1 MLARHVVP
9 ITPSLPV
16 RLAPLLG
23 YKQNEQTNFHS
34 PYTLPSSVS
43 CKSGVCHS
51 YENTGGVGVFFP
63 FWNSLVSCC
72 GFDAGNERL
81 SKSSTNYCHRIT
93 DHPSIGLH
101 RPYQGHHRSCFK
113 SFTCNTYGPPCKCC
127 KQKTYC
133 LAKSFR
139 CNTYKKEGW
148 GCLFREHRTS
158 PREGK
163 PGIPRVDRSGP
174 IPYFLSTIPFPC
186 FFTSLPHYFYPFHM
200 RENSKM
206 FATVE
211 EAVEE
216 IRQGRMVV
224 LVDDEDRE
232 NEGDLAMA
240 AEKITPDA
248 INFMAKHGRGLI
260 CLPLTEERCD
270 ELHLPLMS
278 PINTSVHGTAFT
290 EAVDARVGVT
300 TGISAS
306 DRAITILTAIDPKTK
321 PQDLARPGH
330 IFPLR
335 ARKGGVLVR
344 AGQTEASVDLARIAG
359 MSAAGVICE
368 IMNED
373 GTMARVPQLI
383 EFCKEHNLKM
393 LTVADLIR
401 YRMQH
406 ERYVRRVAEAV
417 LPTRFGDFR
426 MVAYASDVDHDQH
439 VALVR
444 GDLEGAEPALV
455 RVHSHCLTGD
465 VFGSTAC
472 DCNELVSR
480 SLEAIAKEN
489 RGVFL
494 YLHHTGRGFSV
505 ETAEEPGVLPQIHF
519 HKRGQLDREPAR
531 QRMVQHE
538 SGIGAQ
544 ILIDL
549 GLKDIR
555 VLTNHP
561 KKVVALEGYGIRI
574 ADQVPLRLETPKPS
588 HQVL

>member
-1 MLARHVVP
+1 MTAIQP
-9 ITPSLPV
+9 
-16 RLAPLLG
+16 A
-23 YKQNEQTNFHS
+23 
-34 PYTLPSSVS
+34 
-43 CKSGVCHS
+43 
-51 YENTGGVGVFFP
+51 
-63 FWNSLVSCC
+63 
-72 GFDAGNERL
+72 
-81 SKSSTNYCHRIT
+81 
-93 DHPSIGLH
+93 
-101 RPYQGHHRSCFK
+101 
-113 SFTCNTYGPPCKCC
+113 
-127 KQKTYC
+127 
-133 LAKSFR
+133 
-139 CNTYKKEGW
+139 
-148 GCLFREHRTS
+148 
-158 PREGK
+158 
-163 PGIPRVDRSGP
+163 
-174 IPYFLSTIPFPC
+174 
-186 FFTSLPHYFYPFHM
+186 
-200 RENSKM
+200 
-206 FATVE
+206 FADVE
-211 EAVEE
+211 EAVED
-216 IRQGRMVV
+216 IRQGRMIV

-232 NEGDLAMA
+232 NEGDLTMA
-240 AEKITPDA
+240 AEKITPEA
-248 INFMAKHGRGLI
+248 INFMAKYGRGLI
-260 CLPLTEERCD
+260 CLPLTEQRCD

-290 EAVDARVGVT
+290 EAIDAKVGVT

-330 IFPLR
+330 TFPLR
-335 ARKGGVLVR
+335 ARNGGVLVR

-359 MSAAGVICE
+359 LAPAGVICE

-373 GTMARVPQLI
+373 GTMARVPQLR
-383 EFCKEHNLKM
+383 EFCQQHGLKM

-406 ERYVRRVAEAV
+406 ERYVKRVAEAV
-417 LPTRFGDFR
+417 LPTCYGNFR
-426 MVAYASDVDHDQH
+426 MIAYASEVDHDQH

-444 GDLEGAEPALV
+444 GNLDADGPALV

-465 VFGSTAC
+465 VFGSTTC
-472 DCNELVSR
+472 DCHELVAR
-480 SLEAIAKEN
+480 SLEKIARED

-505 ETAEEPGVLPQIHF
+505 DASGEPGSLPQIHF

-561 KKVVALEGYGIRI
+561 KKVVALEGYGITI
-574 ADQVPLRLETPKPS
+574 ADQVPLHVDQPKPT
-588 HQVL
+588 HQIL

>member
-1 MLARHVVP
+1 M
-9 ITPSLPV
+9 
-16 RLAPLLG
+16 
-23 YKQNEQTNFHS
+23 
-34 PYTLPSSVS
+34 
-43 CKSGVCHS
+43 
-51 YENTGGVGVFFP
+51 
-63 FWNSLVSCC
+63 
-72 GFDAGNERL
+72 
-81 SKSSTNYCHRIT
+81 T
-93 DHPSIGLH
+93 DP
-101 RPYQGHHRSCFK
+101 RS
-113 SFTCNTYGPPCKCC
+113 
-127 KQKTYC
+127 
-133 LAKSFR
+133 A
-139 CNTYKKEGW
+139 
-148 GCLFREHRTS
+148 
-158 PREGK
+158 
-163 PGIPRVDRSGP
+163 
-174 IPYFLSTIPFPC
+174 
-186 FFTSLPHYFYPFHM
+186 
-200 RENSKM
+200 

-211 EAVEE
+211 EAVDE
-216 IRQGRMVV
+216 IRQGRMIV

-240 AEKITPDA
+240 AEKITPEA
-248 INFMAKHGRGLI
+248 INFMAKYGRGLI
-260 CLPLTEERCD
+260 CLPLTEDRCD

-290 EAVDARVGVT
+290 EAIDGRVGVT

-306 DRAITILTAIDPKTK
+306 DRAVTILTAIDPKTK

-335 ARKGGVLVR
+335 ARMGGVLVR

-359 MSAAGVICE
+359 LSPAGVICE

-383 EFCKEHNLKM
+383 EFCKEHHLRM

-417 LPTRFGDFR
+417 LPTRFGEFR
-426 MVAYASDVDHDQH
+426 MIAYASDVDHDQH
-439 VALVR
+439 IALVR
-444 GDLEGAEPALV
+444 GNLEGETPALV

-472 DCNELVSR
+472 DCTELVSR
-480 SLEAIAKEN
+480 SLEAIAREN

-505 ETAEEPGVLPQIHF
+505 DAPGEPGTLPQIHF

-531 QRMVQHE
+531 QRLVQHE

-574 ADQVPLRLETPKPS
+574 ADQVPLRIEQPRPT
-588 HQVL
+588 HQTL

>member
-1 MLARHVVP
+1 MNT
-9 ITPSLPV
+9 TPS
-16 RLAPLLG
+16 
-23 YKQNEQTNFHS
+23 
-34 PYTLPSSVS
+34 
-43 CKSGVCHS
+43 
-51 YENTGGVGVFFP
+51 P
-63 FWNSLVSCC
+63 FC
-72 GFDAGNERL
+72 
-81 SKSSTNYCHRIT
+81 
-93 DHPSIGLH
+93 P
-101 RPYQGHHRSCFK
+101 
-113 SFTCNTYGPPCKCC
+113 
-127 KQKTYC
+127 
-133 LAKSFR
+133 
-139 CNTYKKEGW
+139 
-148 GCLFREHRTS
+148 
-158 PREGK
+158 
-163 PGIPRVDRSGP
+163 
-174 IPYFLSTIPFPC
+174 
-186 FFTSLPHYFYPFHM
+186 
-200 RENSKM
+200 
-206 FATVE
+206 VE

-216 IRQGRMVV
+216 IRNGRMIV

-240 AEKITPDA
+240 AEKITPEA
-248 INFMAKHGRGLI
+248 INFMAKYGRGLI

-278 PINTSVHGTAFT
+278 PINTSAHGTAFT
-290 EAVDARVGVT
+290 EAIDARVGVT

-306 DRAITILTAIDPKTK
+306 DRAITILTAVDPKTR

-359 MSAAGVICE
+359 LSPSGVICE
-368 IMNED
+368 IMGED
-373 GTMARVPQLI
+373 GTMSRVPQLV
-383 EFCKEHNLKM
+383 EFCREHRLKM

-406 ERYVRRVAEAV
+406 ERYVRRVAETV
-417 LPTRFGDFR
+417 LPTAYGNFR
-426 MVAYASDVDHDQH
+426 MIAYCSEVDHDQH

-444 GDLEGAEPALV
+444 GELEGEEPALV

-465 VFGSTAC
+465 VFGSSAC
-472 DCNELVSR
+472 DCHELVAR
-480 SLEAIAKEN
+480 SLEVIASAE

-494 YLHHTGRGFSV
+494 YLHHTGRGFGIEASG
-505 ETAEEPGVLPQIHF
+505 EPGVLPQIHI
-519 HKRGQLDREPAR
+519 HARGQLDREPAR

-574 ADQVPLRLETPKPS
+574 ADQVPLRIEQSKPT
-588 HQVL
+588 HQLL